1 LPPWEI
7 SIFCIRRIESLARKI
22 NARSLKMRD
31 KLIRRVIELSV
42 EVDNDN
48 LEFVN
53 WDLLSNNEILD
64 MFKRLIMVD
73 TIMKAQNVEDN

>member
-1 LPPWEI
+1 
-7 SIFCIRRIESLARKI
+7 
-22 NARSLKMRD
+22 MRD
-31 KLIRRVIELSV
+31 KLIKRVIELSV